1 MTLGLLRL
9 GSHPLDT
16 YLNAIHDFEGLIIC
30 LAVPVQIDSD
40 QPMRH
45 SQCAGLHP
53 RSGDYG
59 RNERLEDR
67 FGKARKRP
75 AHLSHITD
83 DERPAPFLCTLQCHG
98 KRSLGG
104 LTNENKMRTMS

>member
-30 LAVPVQIDSD
+30 LAVAGQIDSY
-40 QPMRH
+40 QTIRH

-53 RSGDYG
+53 RSGDYE
-59 RNERLEDR
+59 RNERLEGR
-67 FGKARKRP
+67 LGKARKRP
-75 AHLSHITD
+75 AHFRITD
-83 DERPAPFLCTLQCHG
+83 DERPCVLPVYAPMPRETQFG
-98 KRSLGG
+98 KA
-104 LTNENKMRTMS
+104 